1 MIDTLVLV
9 TSAAPNFINQTT
21 ISLRNGDQFT
31 FIKAKIDLTADLL
44 TISNR
49 SGSNLARLIP
59 VDEVVAV
66 SFGFDRE
73 NLDHHKVAHSLEA
86 VIEHAKKS
94 RA

>member
-1 MIDTLVLV
+1 MIETLVLV
-9 TSAAPNFINQTT
+9 TSASPNFIDQTT

-31 FIKAKIDLTADLL
+31 VMKAKIDLSSDLL
-44 TISNR
+44 TISKRVGPNI
-49 SGSNLARLIP
+49 ARLVP

-73 NLDHHKVAHSLEA
+73 SLDHHKVAHSLEA